1 MNRPKPLLRWLIFS
15 LPLLFLLVF
24 YFYPLIKIVLLSFL
38 PEGNWDSARLSKL
51 INTPIYGRILWFTC
65 WQAALS
71 TIITLILA
79 LPGAYV
85 FARYR
90 FFGKNLL
97 QALMTVPFV
106 LPTVVTAAAFRALLG
121 SNGLLNN
128 WLMTGFDLSHPPIRI
143 DQTVAF
149 FLLAHVF
156 YNYTLVL
163 RIVGGFWAGLNPD
176 LPRAAKM
183 LGASPWQTFRRITLP
198 LLMPAIGSSALLV
211 FIFCFTSFGVVLILG
226 GPGYATL
233 EVEIYRQSV
242 QLFNLPVAAA
252 LSLIQIL
259 VNFLL
264 MWLHARLSKRSRIS
278 FYSDSATTGEAV
290 RVTTPGEKIFIST
303 NILFMITLLLTP
315 LLALVVRSVTGE
327 DGFTFA
333 YYLALFTTGT
343 RSIFFVEPISAVAN
357 SIGFALAAMTIAVI
371 LGVLAS
377 SFLASS
383 RKRDSSSSSLWDAI
397 IMLPLATSAVTL
409 GFGYIITL
417 NKPPLNLRDSLALV
431 PIAHALVAFPFVV
444 RCILPTLRQIPQTLR
459 EAASLLGASPYQ
471 VWRWVDI
478 PIISRAILVGAMFAF
493 SISMGEFGASAFVTR
508 PHTPTMPVAI
518 FRFLGQPGD
527 LNYGQAMAMSS
538 ILMLVTCSGFWLLGR
553 LKDPVKTPGPFIKS

>member
-1 MNRPKPLLRWLIFS
+1 MSRPGFRWILFF
-15 LPLLFLLVF
+15 LPLLFLILF
-24 YFYPLIKIVLLSFL
+24 YFYPLVKIILLSLL
-38 PEGNWDSARLSKL
+38 PEGSWNSAELSKL
-51 INTPIYGRILWFTC
+51 VNSPIYGRILWFTC

-71 TIITLILA
+71 TIITVLLG

-85 FARYR
+85 FAHFR
-90 FFGKNLL
+90 FFGKNML

-121 SNGLLNN
+121 PNGLLNH
-128 WLMTGFDLSHPPIRI
+128 WLMTGFGLSRPPIRI

-163 RIVGGFWAGLNPD
+163 RIVGEFWAGLDPD
-176 LPRAAKM
+176 LQAAAKM
-183 LGASPWQTFRRITLP
+183 LGASPRQIFRRITLP
-198 LLMPAIGSSALLV
+198 LLMPAIGSAALLV

-242 QLFNLPVAAA
+242 QLFNLPMAAA
-252 LSLIQIL
+252 LSLIQIA

-264 MWLHARLSKRSRIS
+264 MWLHARLGRRSRVT
-278 FYSDSATTGEAV
+278 FYTDSATGTA
-290 RVTTPGEKIFIST
+290 EKIQTTRQRIFIGA
-303 NILFMITLLLTP
+303 NIGFMMLLLVTP
-315 LLALVVRSVTGE
+315 LFALIARSLIGE
-327 DGFTFA
+327 NGLTLA
-333 YYLALFTTGT
+333 YYSALFTNQA
-343 RSIFFVEPISAVAN
+343 RSVFFVEPISAVAN
-357 SIGFALAAMTIAVI
+357 SVGFALAAMTVAVI
-371 LGVLAS
+371 LGLLAS
-377 SFLASS
+377 TFLAST
-383 RKRDSSSSSLWDAI
+383 RGRGSSFWDAI

-444 RCILPTLRQIPQTLR
+444 RCILPSLRNIPQTLR
-459 EAASLLGASPYQ
+459 EAATLLGASPYK
-471 VWRWVDI
+471 VWRRVDV
-478 PIISRAILVGAMFAF
+478 PLISRAILVGAVFAF

-508 PHTPTMPVAI
+508 PNTQTMPVAI

-553 LKDPVKTPGPFIKS
+553 LNGSGKIEQPLKLAAERKV

>member
-1 MNRPKPLLRWLIFS
+1 MNLSKPLLRWLLFS
-15 LPLLFLLVF
+15 LPLLFLVVF

-38 PEGNWDSARLSKL
+38 PQGTWDPVRLSKL

-71 TIITLILA
+71 TIITMALA
-79 LPGAYV
+79 LPGAYI

-128 WLMTGFDLSHPPIRI
+128 WLMTGFNLSHPPIKI

-176 LPRAAKM
+176 LMRAARM
-183 LGASPWQTFRRITLP
+183 LGASPWQTFRKITLP

-233 EVEIYRQSV
+233 EVEIYRQSI

-252 LSLIQIL
+252 LSLIQIF

-264 MWLHARLSKRSRIS
+264 MWLHAQLSRKSRIT
-278 FYSDSATTGEAV
+278 FYSDSSTGKTVKAS
-290 RVTTPGEKIFIST
+290 TPGRKIFVGA
-303 NILFMITLLLTP
+303 NLLFMTTLLLTP
-315 LLALVVRSVTGE
+315 LLALVLRSVTGE
-327 DGFTFA
+327 DGFTIA
-333 YYLALFTTGT
+333 YYMALFTTDT
-343 RSIFFVEPISAVAN
+343 RSVFFVEPISAVTN

-371 LGVLAS
+371 LGILAS
-377 SFLASS
+377 TSLASS
-383 RKRDSSSSSLWDAI
+383 RGRGASSLWDAV

-444 RCILPTLRQIPQTLR
+444 RCILPSLRQIPQTLR

-478 PIISRAILVGAMFAF
+478 PIVGRAILVGAVFAF

-527 LNYGQAMAMSS
+527 LNYGQAMAMSTL
-538 ILMLVTCSGFWLLGR
+538 LMLVTCSGFWLLGR
-553 LKDPVKTPGPFIKS
+553 FKDPQKTPGPIIKS